1 MSRRKEEKM
10 RKINGICPKC
20 NYQICRCRDLE
31 YEKKFRAYLFKGD
44 LERHKEICKNIN
56 VEFKEAK

>member
-1 MSRRKEEKM
+1 M

-20 NYQICRCRDLE
+20 NYQICKCRDLE